1 MPRTSF
7 AACVPAGSWPDQ
19 SWHWFTCLFR
29 SVYDSKEK
37 YASHCASSDTGTKT
51 HCFSREA
58 AMWNIYSNF
67 KTVSCCSLACR
78 QPRPTPSQP
87 EGRSCK
93 GASCSLR
100 ADLPKLVTQF
110 WDSKPTSKV
119 CFDRL
124 STSPHPSRASI
135 NPGRGVPRSWS
146 CVHVNCQLVATGG
159 KQKVKG
165 RAGHPDSAQE
175 TWPTRRAEEAQR
187 PRPQSQHTLPA
198 TCLRLPQRPFQQ

>member
-1 MPRTSF
+1 
-7 AACVPAGSWPDQ
+7 
-19 SWHWFTCLFR
+19 
-29 SVYDSKEK
+29 
-37 YASHCASSDTGTKT
+37 
-51 HCFSREA
+51 
-58 AMWNIYSNF
+58 MWNIYSNF
-67 KTVSCCSLACR
+67 KTDSCCSLACR

-165 RAGHPDSAQE
+165 RAGLTVHRKHGRHGEQ
-175 TWPTRRAEEAQR
+175 RRLR
-187 PRPQSQHTLPA
+187 GLDPSPSTHSPRRVSGSLKGLFSSSKHSG
-198 TCLRLPQRPFQQ
+198 